1 MPPSVVAVDLCELAP
16 DGSNGGAA
24 RFVLPLLSALG
35 ATGEFRLWLLVREA
49 VASLADAAVPQAD
62 EILFLGAARMPREPR
77 LADRLSRRLPFDPR
91 PLLPHPRPLRSRG
104 AAALFSPLQSAVF
117 AERGL
122 PHVAV
127 AYDFQ
132 EITHPGFFSRSERRR
147 RRRFRAALSRCDR
160 VIAIS
165 EATRS
170 AAIGILGVPAER
182 VRLVHPAGPL
192 ERAPLPAVALR
203 SGLEALG
210 LTAGNYFLYPANA
223 WPHKNHDQLLAVL
236 ASQSPGHGDGEI
248 APVLCGLDRTGLG
261 RLEARVREARL
272 DGRVRLLGVVP
283 DSDLTALLQG
293 ARFLFFPSLFE
304 GFGLPVLEAIR
315 LGTPVACSDVPA
327 LREVAGDAALYFD
340 PSTPESIAAAL
351 GRMTDDEAL
360 RGDLRARG
368 VARATLFPAGVTA
381 EAFARELRGLLL

>member
-49 VASLADAAVPQAD
+49 AASFAAAAVPQAD
-62 EILFLGAARMPREPR
+62 EILVLGAPRMPREPR
-77 LADRLSRRLPFDPR
+77 LADRLSRRLPFDPH

-132 EITHPGFFSRSERRR
+132 EITHPGFFSRSARRR
-147 RRRFRAALSRCDR
+147 RRRFRAALTRCER

-170 AAIGILGVPAER
+170 VAIGILGIPGER
-182 VRLVHPAGPL
+182 VRLVHPSGPL
-192 ERAPLPAVALR
+192 ERTPVPADALR
-203 SGLEALG
+203 SRLEALG
-210 LTAGNYFLYPANA
+210 LTAGTYFLYPANA
-223 WPHKNHDQLLAVL
+223 WPHKNHDQLLAIL
-236 ASQSPGHGDGEI
+236 DSEHTGAGDGRI
-248 APVLCGLDRTGLG
+248 APVLCGLDRSGLG

-272 DGRVRLLGVVP
+272 DGRIRLLGVAP
-283 DSDLTALLQG
+283 DPDLTALLQG

-315 LGTPVACSDVPA
+315 LGTPVACSDLPA

-340 PSTPESIAAAL
+340 PTTAGSMAAAL
-351 GRMTDDEAL
+351 CRMTDDEAL
-360 RGDLRARG
+360 RSDLRARG
-368 VARATLFPAGVTA
+368 LARATLFPAGGTV
-381 EAFARELRGLLL
+381 EALAKELRSVLL